1 MQDSIDIYPDVPEL
15 VRAVAGQIVA
25 AAAGAIAQHGRFSIG
40 LCGSTT
46 PRPLF
51 ELLAG
56 DEFAPQIAWGQ
67 VHVFFGDERSVPP
80 DHADSNYRQA
90 RVLLLDQVP
99 IPPGQVH
106 RMRGEAEPVE
116 AAAEYE
122 AVLRRYFG
130 PDATLPRFDV
140 LLQGMGPDGHTAS
153 LFPHSAA
160 LHEDQRW
167 VVAHYV
173 EKLDTWRITLTPPA
187 INAAAQVIFMVSG
200 EAKAEMLDRVIS
212 GPYQPDE
219 LPSQLIQPRDGVLR
233 WMVDEAAASRLRG
246 D

>member
-1 MQDSIDIYPDVPEL
+1 MQVASTFTRDVQSGASRR
-15 VRAVAGQIVA
+15 RAVV
-25 AAAGAIAQHGRFSIG
+25 AAGAIAQHGRFSIG

-46 PRPLF
+46 LRPLF

-56 DEFAPQIAWGQ
+56 TIRPADRVGCSACPFWR
-67 VHVFFGDERSVPP
+67 ERSVPP
-80 DHADSNYRQA
+80 EHADSNYRQA
-90 RVLLLDQVP
+90 RELLLDQVP
-99 IPPGQVH
+99 IPPDQVH

-130 PDATLPRFDV
+130 PDAALPRFDV